1 MIYMCCSLT
10 FSFSLRFFS
19 HTFCRETVIREPSRD
34 VSPTFE
40 RKISEIA
47 NDIPNDKVAEI
58 GLALG
63 FSLTSIDEYKIKDVG
78 DKKVARV
85 GTRSMLRDFYL
96 KTPLREAKRIM
107 FKALETAGLQ
117 QVAER
122 HLGKKETPTEKLEES
137 DKASLGTQLSKV
149 KSDIVELKAEMGSM
163 KSDMANMKMEFS
175 DMKKVMEEI
184 REAVVSGKKS

>member
-1 MIYMCCSLT
+1 MKVT
-10 FSFSLRFFS
+10 
-19 HTFCRETVIREPSRD
+19 REPPRH
-34 VSPTFE
+34 VLPTFE

-63 FSLTSIDEYKIKDVG
+63 LSLTSIDEYKIKNVG

-85 GTRSMLRDFYL
+85 GTRNMLRDFYL
-96 KTPLREAKRIM
+96 KTPLSEAEGIM

-137 DKASLGTQLSKV
+137 DKASQTTQLSKI
-149 KSDIVELKAEMGSM
+149 KTDIVELKAEVGSI

-184 REAVVSGKKS
+184 RDAVMSGKKS